1 MSKFDPKI
9 KNIKVENN
17 ILSFELSGSESFGL
31 DKSVV
36 NLIRRVILTEIP
48 TIGFINDETKAK
60 DIHIIENTGT
70 LHNEMLLQRISLIP
84 LYMDPINYKNDYLML

>member
-31 DKSVV
+31 DKSK
-36 NLIRRVILTEIP
+36 
-48 TIGFINDETKAK
+48 FIKALFM
-60 DIHIIENTGT
+60 ISFSESVYLSST
-70 LHNEMLLQRISLIP
+70 LAACINSAAIKTLLFSFFL
-84 LYMDPINYKNDYLML
+84 L